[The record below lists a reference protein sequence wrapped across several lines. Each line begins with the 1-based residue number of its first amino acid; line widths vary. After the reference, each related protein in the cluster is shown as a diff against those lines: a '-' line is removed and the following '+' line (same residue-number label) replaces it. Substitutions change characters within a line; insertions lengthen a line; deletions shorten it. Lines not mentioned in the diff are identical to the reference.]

1 MLFRSLFGFY
11 LNFLQKMTKQVS
23 KNTQNKG
30 YPLSRIRF
38 LDYSEDKKLM
48 QFQYPKDLNL
58 HRNQTFLLIIFARY
72 LSTTV
77 V

>member
-11 LNFLQKMTKQVS
+11 LKFFQKITKQVS

-30 YPLSRIRF
+30 DPLSLIRF
-38 LDYSEDKKLM
+38 LDSSKDKKLM
-48 QFQYPKDLNL
+48 
-58 HRNQTFLLIIFARY
+58 Y
-72 LSTTV
+72 LDRKSV